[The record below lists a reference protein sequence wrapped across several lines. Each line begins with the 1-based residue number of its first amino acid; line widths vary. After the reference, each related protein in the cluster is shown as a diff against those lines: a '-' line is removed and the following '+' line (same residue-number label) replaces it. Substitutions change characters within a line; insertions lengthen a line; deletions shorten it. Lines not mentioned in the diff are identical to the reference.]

1 MGAPSGGSAKPGPL
15 GPDSLFLFFSNSL
28 PPAQQPTEHAKSK
41 IMNFCESSLF
51 ETIGNLSAI
60 ISGQPLCDSSSDLMD
75 VQDSYPIF

>member
-1 MGAPSGGSAKPGPL
+1 MGPSPNSGIFDGA
-15 GPDSLFLFFSNSL
+15 DSLLLFFSNGL
-28 PPAQQPTEHAKSK
+28 PPAQQPTEHTKSK

-51 ETIGNLSAI
+51 ETIGNLSAT